1 MDGVHDAGGMHGYG
15 SVPYQKDEPYFHH
28 EWEGRVL
35 SILTWMHLKGI
46 SWWDKSRIYREKMG
60 NENYVNELR
69 KSYYTHWLSAA
80 ERLLVDSNIFTEQER
95 RHRVGEILDGTYR
108 DRVPTKEFDES
119 EIEAAISTM
128 HEPHSLVLP
137 GPTPSYEPGDR
148 VLVKNMNPSG
158 HTRCP
163 KYVRNRVGEVV
174 MSHGP
179 QIYPESSSVGAGPDP
194 KPLYTV
200 GFKSKDLWGDDGNEN
215 DVVYVDLWE
224 PYLSSPN
231 AA

>member
-1 MDGVHDAGGMHGYG
+1 MDGIHDTGGMDGYG
-15 SVPYQKDEPYFHH
+15 PVQYQQNEPVFHY

-46 SWWDKSRIYREKMG
+46 SWWDKSRFFREMMG

-69 KSYYTHWLSAA
+69 NSYYTHWLSAA
-80 ERLLVDSNIFTEQER
+80 ERLLVAANVITEQER
-95 RHRVGEILDGTYR
+95 VHRVQEIQAGLYK
-108 DRVPTKEFDES
+108 DRKPSKAFDPA
-119 EIEAAISTM
+119 EIDRAI
-128 HEPHSLVLP
+128 EELNKPKSLVLP
-137 GPTPSYEPGDR
+137 GPEPSYKVGDR

-163 KYVRNRVGEVV
+163 KYVRNRIGEIV

-179 QIYPESSSVGAGPDP
+179 QIYPESSSAGLGDDP
-194 KPLYTV
+194 RPLYTV
-200 GFKSKDLWGDDGNEN
+200 AFASTDLWGDDGNPK
-215 DVVYVDLWE
+215 DKIYVDLWE
-224 PYLSSPN
+224 PYLTAP